1 MQYLIHIFQNV
12 IVGNWEQK
20 TGCLPAIWINS
31 TAYASVLQILN
42 KQFERAN
49 LAAFETNSA
58 DLCTVNMRLL
68 YKF

>member
-31 TAYASVLQILN
+31 TASFKYVSVLQILN

-49 LAAFETNSA
+49 LAAF
-58 DLCTVNMRLL
+58 
-68 YKF
+68 

>member
-49 LAAFETNSA
+49 LAAF
-58 DLCTVNMRLL
+58 
-68 YKF
+68 

>member
-1 MQYLIHIFQNV
+1 MQYLTYFFQDV

-31 TAYASVLQILN
+31 TASFDASVLQILN

-49 LAAFETNSA
+49 LAAF
-58 DLCTVNMRLL
+58 
-68 YKF
+68 